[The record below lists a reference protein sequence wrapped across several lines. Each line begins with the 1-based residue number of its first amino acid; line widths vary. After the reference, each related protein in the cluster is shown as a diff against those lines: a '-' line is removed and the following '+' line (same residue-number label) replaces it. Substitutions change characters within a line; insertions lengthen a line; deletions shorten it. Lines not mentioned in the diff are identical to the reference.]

1 MVRTTKEAL
10 RKMVHGSW
18 KQRLANFLFLQ
29 RVSPCATIG
38 KSPAELLMKCRL
50 RFSTAST
57 LTSKKK
63 PLKVIATNY
72 AHGPKWCPATT
83 VAPTGPV
90 SYKVRTIDG
99 QLWKRHL
106 DQLRKRHPSI
116 EITEDIET
124 DVNKTQKSNIA
135 DNPSQSEQEDCQ
147 QLMEKSPSA
156 VVEPITEPI
165 TETIA
170 EQPTRPPRTRRKPKN
185 TTQPTRPFENTGL
198 DVASPLLTRSGKTVK
213 KSYPHIYQHDHT
225 SSTPGSC
232 IRHDSSQSDESDTS
246 IYSPTWQT
254 LNPAQLDQELQ
265 LLLDTK
271 MTDCLEKELS
281 AHRIQW
287 NTAKGSSRRGRT
299 STIRCDIEARTN
311 ARPLTYLSE
320 DPKDP
325 EVLTPYHFLPGT
337 KFMDLPEVNPED
349 EEWVPKLQL
358 LHSSENNEASK
369 VRDIVSI
376 EECNVPRNKW
386 KLGRIIA
393 VYPGKDGI
401 ARTAK

>member
-1 MVRTTKEAL
+1 KFAPDDLVFAR
-10 RKMVHGSW
+10 
-18 KQRLANFLFLQ
+18 
-29 RVSPCATIG
+29 
-38 KSPAELLMKCRL
+38 
-50 RFSTAST
+50 
-57 LTSKKK
+57 
-63 PLKVIATNY
+63 NY
-72 AHGPKWCPATT
+72 AHGPKWCPATI

-213 KSYPHIYQHDHT
+213 KSYPHIYQHDHPN
-225 SSTPGSC
+225 STPGSC

-287 NTAKGSSRRGRT
+287 KFITERAPWMGRYWEVLIRSIKNSLHKVLQKALVDEEGL